1 MLPFR
6 LIMKRYNG
14 VEKMSSRIAQSA
26 VKPSLLVEGADT
38 VLIRSNVRK
47 VTPEPTEEE
56 TEPITMYEFDEISLS
71 LDEASNVKNHILPY
85 GEVWTDGLRSYERRA
100 MYDEADR
107 FKTRALEMGDA
118 ELEATIVQYKST
130 IRDTQYKEGYP
141 QNVEYPPIPWE

>member
-1 MLPFR
+1 MLS
-6 LIMKRYNG
+6 KT
-14 VEKMSSRIAQSA
+14 VQSA

-56 TEPITMYEFDEISLS
+56 TEPITMYEYNEISLS

-107 FKTRALEMGDA
+107 FKTRALEMGDSEMETA
-118 ELEATIVQYKST
+118 IIAYKTAVRQS
-130 IRDTQYKEGYP
+130 QEQSGYP
-141 QNVEYPPIPWE
+141 EKVTYPSAPWEEVVS

>member
-1 MLPFR
+1 M
-6 LIMKRYNG
+6 
-14 VEKMSSRIAQSA
+14 
-26 VKPSLLVEGADT
+26 GADT
-38 VLIRSNVRK
+38 VLIRSNVRE

-118 ELEATIVQYKST
+118 ELEATIVQYKSA

-141 QNVEYPPIPWE
+141 QNVEYPEIPWE

>member
-1 MLPFR
+1 ML
-6 LIMKRYNG
+6 
-14 VEKMSSRIAQSA
+14 SRTVQSA

-38 VLIRSNVRK
+38 VLIRSNVREVK
-47 VTPEPTEEE
+47 PEPTEEE

-118 ELEATIVQYKST
+118 ELEATIVQYKSA